1 MHPEKRRKRNAVKHC
16 KLERE
21 SKKVERLE
29 RDLDRDNGETNP
41 SANLIVGLDEL
52 GETVEGTSWILWKV
66 LKESFQKKIKL
77 KKGRFNKKK
86 KKKKKRR
93 ENNKPVSSQG
103 LERYRR

>member
-1 MHPEKRRKRNAVKHC
+1 MHPAKRTKRSAVKHC

-21 SKKVERLE
+21 SKKVKKLK

-41 SANLIVGLDEL
+41 SANLIVRLDEL

-66 LKESFQKKIKL
+66 LKESFQKKIKIKREDL
-77 KKGRFNKKK
+77 TKTKRR
-86 KKKKKRR
+86 KKKRR